1 MRRFHSSFAAVL
13 SLDDFW
19 FNVSSENFWNFKP
32 KFSAIA
38 MESRHLWLLLTCYQF
53 EALRKGEE
61 VQPDEYSRSF
71 GMRVD
76 PANTDGLD
84 YPSPLTEFGAAY
96 HLKDYVFVIVEVTS
110 SGFKQKGENNT
121 LVKLNDN
128 VYQWHASLRR
138 NEFDKKGNLLYRIV
152 PEAHSPG

>member
-1 MRRFHSSFAAVL
+1 
-13 SLDDFW
+13 
-19 FNVSSENFWNFKP
+19 
-32 KFSAIA
+32 

-61 VQPDEYSRSF
+61 VEPDEYSRSF

-96 HLKDYVFVIVEVTS
+96 HLKDYVFCYCGGYLFRIQAEGREQHPREVE
-110 SGFKQKGENNT
+110 
-121 LVKLNDN
+121 
-128 VYQWHASLRR
+128 W
-138 NEFDKKGNLLYRIV
+138 
-152 PEAHSPG
+152 